1 MTNID
6 VTGISRRGLLGSAG
20 LAAAWPVAG
29 QAQTAA
35 YPNGPIRIII
45 GFGVGGLADL
55 TVRLVGE
62 RLSARLGHPVVVENR
77 PGAGGSLAARAAAT
91 AEPNGQTLIVISTG
105 NAINA
110 SLFRSLP
117 FDPVRDFMP
126 ISALVSFDLLLL
138 TAINSPL
145 RSVQDVL
152 AAGRPGGRGLVIA
165 TISAG
170 STQNLAAEWL
180 KNAAGLDATIVT
192 YRNTGEVLTAV
203 QRGDAQIGF
212 ESYAAA
218 RGAIDGGLLR
228 PVAST
233 GERRSVL
240 LPDLPTLREAGLGDY
255 AVTGWNA
262 LFAPAGTPAPVI
274 ALLNSNIA
282 AILAMPEIRERLLGL
297 GVEPD
302 PNSPEAMGALLRQDV
317 AVWRRVIE
325 AAGIERQ

>member
-1 MTNID
+1 M
-6 VTGISRRGLLGSAG
+6 TGIEGKRASRRGVLRGAA
-20 LAAAWPVAG
+20 LAAAWPMAG
-29 QAQTAA
+29 QAQTGA

-45 GFGVGGLADL
+45 GFGSGGLADV

-62 RLSARLGHPVVVENR
+62 KLAARLGQPVVVENR

-105 NAINA
+105 NAINK

-117 FDPVRDFMP
+117 YDPVRDFTP
-126 ISALVSFDLLLL
+126 ITALVSFDLLLL
-138 TAINSPL
+138 TAADSPL

-180 KNAAGLDATIVT
+180 KSAAGLDTTIVT

-212 ESYAAA
+212 KSYAAA
-218 RGAIDGGLLR
+218 RGVIDGGLLR

-240 LPDLPTLREAGLGDY
+240 LPELPTLREAGLGDY

-274 ALLNSNIA
+274 ALLNRQIA
-282 AILAMPEIRERLLGL
+282 AVLALPEMRDRLLGL
-297 GVEPD
+297 GVEPA
-302 PNSPEAMGALLRQDV
+302 PNTPEAMGELLRQDI
-317 AVWRRVIE
+317 ATWARVID

>member
-1 MTNID
+1 MTD
-6 VTGISRRGLLGSAG
+6 FDGKRTSRRGVLRGAA

-29 QAQTAA
+29 QAQTGT
-35 YPNGPIRIII
+35 YPNGPIRIIV
-45 GFGVGGLADL
+45 GFGSGGLADV

-62 RLSARLGHPVVVENR
+62 KLAARLGHPVVVENR

-91 AEPNGQTLIVISTG
+91 AEPSGQTLIVISTG

-117 FDPVRDFMP
+117 YDPVRDFTP

-138 TAINSPL
+138 AAVGSPL

-180 KNAAGLDATIVT
+180 KNAGGLDATIVT
-192 YRNTGEVLTAV
+192 YRSTGEVLTAV

-218 RGAIDGGLLR
+218 RGAIDGNLLR

-233 GERRSVL
+233 GERRSML
-240 LPDLPTLREAGLGDY
+240 LPDLPTLREAGLGEY

-262 LFAPAGTPAPVI
+262 LFAPAATPAPVV
-274 ALLNSNIA
+274 ALLNQQIA

-297 GVEPD
+297 GVEPA
-302 PNSPEAMGALLRQDV
+302 PNSPEAMGTLLRQDI
-317 AVWRRVIE
+317 ATWARVID